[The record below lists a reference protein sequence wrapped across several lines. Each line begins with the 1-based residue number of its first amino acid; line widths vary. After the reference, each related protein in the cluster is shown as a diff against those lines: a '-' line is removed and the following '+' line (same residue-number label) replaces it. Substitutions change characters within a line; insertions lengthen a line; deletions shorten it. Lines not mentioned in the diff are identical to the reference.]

1 MAGLQDKIQKGLDE
15 ARMLTLAGQVMLGV
29 QLRAAFEKGFDKL
42 PLFSQRLLMVGLA
55 LLLVALAL
63 LITAGSFHRIA
74 ERGEDTP
81 RMHRVLSAV
90 VMPALLPFAAGLA
103 ILVYVASTKLL
114 SQGTAAALA
123 LVAFLAGIAFFYLL
137 ELLQRR
143 RRAFIRE
150 READMA
156 AQERGS
162 TELKVKIQQV
172 LTEARVALPGVQ
184 ALLGFQFTIFLTE
197 AFDGLPRASKLL
209 HLAALGSVG
218 LSVILLLTPAAYHR
232 MVERGENTEHFHR
245 LASGLLLAAL
255 IPLGLGASVDFY
267 VVLLKVLH
275 SEAIAL
281 AGASSA
287 LAIMFGLWFGLT
299 LIQRTRRERR
309 TSVGAQ
315 RPAGSQA

>member
-15 ARMLTLAGQVMLGV
+15 ARMLTLAGQVMLGL

-42 PLFSQRLLMVGLA
+42 PLLSQRLLMVGLA

-81 RMHRVLSAV
+81 RMHRLLSGLMMPVLF
-90 VMPALLPFAAGLA
+90 PFAAGLA
-103 ILVYVASTKLL
+103 ILIYVAGAKLV
-114 SQGTAAALA
+114 SQGMAEALA
-123 LVAFLAGIAFFYLL
+123 LLAFLAGIAFFYLF
-137 ELLQRR
+137 ELVQRR
-143 RRAFIRE
+143 RRAFISE
-150 READMA
+150 REAEMA

-162 TELKVKIQQV
+162 TELTTKIQQV

-197 AFDGLPRASKLL
+197 AFDVLPRATKLL

-232 MVERGENTEHFHR
+232 VVERGENTEHFHR

-255 IPLGLGASVDFY
+255 IPLGLGASIDFY

-275 SEAIAL
+275 SQAIAL

-287 LAIMFGLWFGLT
+287 LAFMFGLWFGWT
-299 LIQRTRRERR
+299 LVQRARRERR
-309 TSVGAQ
+309 TELVAR
-315 RPAGSQA
+315 RPASGRA